1 MIFRVSAH
9 LNVKSTFKLINFCVL
24 GITLSSCASGVI
36 GKADDKYIITYFMT
50 KNDVL
55 EILGKPDTTI
65 EIKGSDAYKKEGCTG
80 NNLEILQ
87 YQSERADKFSLMVI
101 NEQGLVCKKLYKTQ
115 KAVWN

>member
-1 MIFRVSAH
+1 MILRTLPR
-9 LNVKSTFKLINFCVL
+9 LNLKNTFKLIHFCVL
-24 GITLSSCASGVI
+24 GLTLSSCASGI
-36 GKADDKYIITYFMT
+36 ISNGDDKYIITYFMT

-55 EILGKPDTTI
+55 DILGKPDTTI

-101 NEQGLVCKKLYKTQ
+101 NDQGYVCKKLYKEQ